1 MPASNQSPGK
11 LRGGADAAARS
22 LCSGNKKRE
31 SEMKTFDL
39 VIKNA
44 RVVRPN
50 DTGVDCLD
58 IGIANGKV
66 TRLAAEIRAE
76 DAGEVFDAKKLL
88 AFPGCVDAHMHVG
101 IYRPLA
107 EDAVSESKAAAM
119 GGVTSSLNYIRTGH
133 YYLNRGGP
141 YREVMPEVLKLSEG
155 RFWVDYGYHV
165 APIESAHLG
174 EMDYLAREHG
184 VTSFKIFMFYGGYG
198 LHGKSAAQNQFL
210 MLGPEDRYDIAHFE
224 FVMRAARSVMDR
236 HPELADHIS
245 VSLHCELAD
254 ILNAYTTLVER
265 EGKLTGLHAYSAARP
280 PHSEGLAVWIAS
292 YLANETDCM
301 NINLLHLSSRK
312 AIDAAWTMQQV
323 FPHIHFRREV
333 TVGHLLLDTD
343 CACAVHAKVNPPIRP
358 REDVEALWQAVLDR
372 KVDWIVSDHA
382 CCAAEQKWAQD
393 DPDNIWLAKSG
404 FGGTEYLLSGVLSE
418 GSKRGLSYNR
428 MAELLSWNP
437 ARRFGLLSKG
447 DIAPG
452 FDADIVLVD
461 PHESLHRAL
470 RRFGIRSRDTRPS
483 RARNSPAGSRAPSCA
498 ERSSTRTE
506 RSSDRRAAA
515 ICADRSNDV
524 PGPPLNSGRGFVLS
538 SPVVISSVAPSVA
551 RTGGPPLVSSMK
563 STLPSTDLRP
573 LERTR
578 EFGFVVPKLL

>member
-1 MPASNQSPGK
+1 
-11 LRGGADAAARS
+11 
-22 LCSGNKKRE
+22 
-31 SEMKTFDL
+31 MKAFDL

-50 DTGVDCLD
+50 AIGVDALD
-58 IGIANGKV
+58 IAIKDGKV
-66 TRLAAEIRAE
+66 ARLSPEICAD
-76 DAGEVFDAKKLL
+76 DANEVFDAGRLL

-101 IYRPLA
+101 IYSPLA
-107 EDAVSESKAAAM
+107 DDAITESKAAAM
-119 GGVTSSLNYIRTGH
+119 GGVTSSLNYIRTGA

-141 YREVMPEVLKLSEG
+141 YREVMPEVRKLSEG

-165 APIESAHLG
+165 APIEGKHLS
-174 EMDYLAREHG
+174 EMEYLAVDHG

-198 LHGKSAAQNQFL
+198 LHGKSTAQNEFL
-210 MLGPEDRYDIAHFE
+210 MLGPDERYDIAHFE
-224 FVMRAARSVMDR
+224 FVMRAARAVMER
-236 HPELADHIS
+236 RPELADYIS

-265 EGKLTGLHAYSAARP
+265 EGKLTGLAAYSAARP

-292 YLANETDCM
+292 YLANETNCM

-312 AIDAAWTMQQV
+312 AVDAAWIMQQV
-323 FPHIHFRREV
+323 FPHIRFRREV

-372 KVDWIVSDHA
+372 KIDWIVSDHA
-382 CCAAEQKWAQD
+382 CCSAEQKWSKD

-404 FGGTEYLLSGVLSE
+404 FGGTEYLLSGVISE

-428 MAELLSWNP
+428 MAELLSFNP
-437 ARRFGLLSKG
+437 AQRFGLLNKG

-461 PHESLHRAL
+461 PHESFTVHAAESESAQGYSPFEGQELAGRVKSTFLRGALVYHQGNVVGPARGQYLHRP
-470 RRFGIRSRDTRPS
+470 I
-483 RARNSPAGSRAPSCA
+483 
-498 ERSSTRTE
+498 
-506 RSSDRRAAA
+506 
-515 ICADRSNDV
+515 
-524 PGPPLNSGRGFVLS
+524 
-538 SPVVISSVAPSVA
+538 
-551 RTGGPPLVSSMK
+551 K
-563 STLPSTDLRP
+563 
-573 LERTR
+573 
-578 EFGFVVPKLL
+578 